1 MRYACLLDFGFRSC
15 DRVWVCA
22 RFLRVTRD
30 FIESTHVSV
39 FDIFQERKLEI
50 SLSPVALFIK
60 NKTLFLM
67 RDCDKS
73 NN

>member
-50 SLSPVALFIK
+50 SLPFP
-60 NKTLFLM
+60 
-67 RDCDKS
+67 R
-73 NN
+73 